1 LVRAPFHLELHFPDD
16 SADSGITCRS
26 LAGNVAMKRR
36 FGFKH
41 ALRQR
46 IQNNC
51 KRDSDA
57 VIDMNTAIAHTVESA
72 LHRNWPWPLKNRRKD
87 APTSAG
93 AVVRSFF

>member
-1 LVRAPFHLELHFPDD
+1 
-16 SADSGITCRS
+16 
-26 LAGNVAMKRR
+26 MKRR

-51 KRDSDA
+51 KRDSST

-72 LHRNWPWPLKNRRKD
+72 LRRNWPWSLESNRRAD
-87 APTSAG
+87 ECRRGYSVIFLVSSGAGTAPALL
-93 AVVRSFF
+93 